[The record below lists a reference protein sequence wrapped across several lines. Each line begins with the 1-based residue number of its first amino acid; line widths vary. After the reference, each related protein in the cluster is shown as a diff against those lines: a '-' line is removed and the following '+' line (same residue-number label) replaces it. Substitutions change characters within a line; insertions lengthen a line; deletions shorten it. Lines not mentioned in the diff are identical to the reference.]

1 MGRSCRC
8 WRCQASRWSRACSRP
23 AWRALRMA
31 SPRPSCSS
39 LGVTYP
45 TPAWSRTALYFARVA
60 ASSARSVAGS
70 RIASR
75 CGYSALTTPVE
86 AFDPGLVGGGVW
98 PAEVLGDRAQ
108 GEELPGRAGGHLR
121 PVVGD
126 GEQDRAGL
134 ILHGEVDP
142 AVVVAGFDPRQQ
154 TLGLQGGGETQLD
167 LGAGLL
173 HGDDLGEPL
182 TGDQVLDDEH
192 RHPGRREV
200 RRIVD
205 PDRVRGVLDPVGEQL
220 ANRPARTR

>member
-45 TPAWSRTALYFARVA
+45 TPAWSPYRVVLRPSGGEFGAQRGRVA
-60 ASSARSVAGS
+60 DREQVRVLG
-70 RIASR
+70 
-75 CGYSALTTPVE
+75 LDVPVE

-182 TGDQVLDDEH
+182 TYMEVLD
-192 RHPGRREV
+192 
-200 RRIVD
+200 
-205 PDRVRGVLDPVGEQL
+205 
-220 ANRPARTR
+220 